1 MIPIITIQT
10 SIKTT
15 IMILL
20 LSRPSLA
27 AEEQHRGREGVPGGP
42 PRPAVP
48 DDGQDRAEGQG
59 GGDERGRL
67 REPG

>member
-1 MIPIITIQT
+1 
-10 SIKTT
+10 
-15 IMILL
+15 MILL
-20 LSRPSLA
+20 LSRPSVA

-67 REPG
+67 REPGQGVSGC